1 MKHTLTLICV
11 QYLYIFKQNKLN
23 KQIKKNS
30 KKFTRPLFSSSV
42 CVSVCLWAVG
52 GCLRLV
58 FAQSGMVNRSCW
70 AQWPSLPSQ
79 LRCVFV
85 CVCWPEDPL
94 LTEAFVLHDGWSALY
109 ARACSLCWP
118 LLIDNWSLTL
128 HISLLAAPGSVC
140 SKYALQSVLSTQ
152 VWRMENSK

>member
-30 KKFTRPLFSSSV
+30 KNSLDPYFHLQ
-42 CVSVCLWAVG
+42 CVCLCVYEQLEDVCCWS
-52 GCLRLV
+52 LLSL
-58 FAQSGMVNRSCW
+58 SGKQVLLGSV
-70 AQWPSLPSQ
+70 ALSAFSVKV
-79 LRCVFV
+79 CVFV

-109 ARACSLCWP
+109 TRACSLCWP